1 LINWAKFGGILQF
14 EDREQLRD
22 DKPSSPREFQ
32 ALKNAMAW
40 RNGRRPSRFP
50 VTIYEGTPRVGTRV
64 VGLNMCRFLLY
75 AALALYFTV
84 PGAAAADRYG
94 QWLLE
99 QPRSSV
105 LTLSFKQSVPLT
117 NKIATSELGFI
128 CDQRDNSKNVAVSR
142 QLVSEDHGE
151 IASFWYA
158 KPIT

>member
-1 LINWAKFGGILQF
+1 LKTKRPSHRDRPPLLINWAKFGGILQF

-99 QPRSSV
+99 QPEALYSRCYLNNRCHLPIKSQHQNSG
-105 LTLSFKQSVPLT
+105 LFAIKGTT
-117 NKIATSELGFI
+117 
-128 CDQRDNSKNVAVSR
+128 QRMSR
-142 QLVSEDHGE
+142 
-151 IASFWYA
+151 
-158 KPIT
+158 